1 MGNRLSPEKLL
12 EIEDRLINKN
22 EPILKVSREVGVTRN
37 AIKKNFYLHL
47 SNLRS
52 EEVSTT
58 DVPEPY
64 IEPKRYTVYNV
75 NWKRLESLFNNH
87 SMTEESI
94 SFENEIVGVAKEM
107 FRELELYSLCDLIRM
122 EKCVECFM
130 ISRILLTRGL
140 STMTNLYDQSWVT
153 SADKMSKYSTRLL
166 ATSKQFTDQMLLILK
181 ELEIKSGKRYPDMN
195 HNRITINRNSINLSK
210 SNDPMV
216 L

>member
-1 MGNRLSPEKLL
+1 MGNKLSAEKLL

-47 SNLRS
+47 SNLRP
-52 EEVSTT
+52 EEVTMT
-58 DVPEPY
+58 DPSNFFV
-64 IEPKRYTVYNV
+64 EPKSYSVDNV

-94 SFENEIVGVAKEM
+94 SFEKEIVGVAKEM
-107 FRELELYSLCDLIRM
+107 FKELELYSLCDLIRM

-140 STMTNLYDQSWVT
+140 SAMDSLYDKSWAT

-166 ATSKQFTDQMLLILK
+166 TTSKQFTDQMLLILK

-195 HNRITINRNSINLSK
+195 HNRINIYRNNINLNK
-210 SNDPMV
+210 SQDSMIP
-216 L
+216 